1 MELTAEFQI
10 EGTVLRKYT
19 GPGGDVVIPPGV
31 TQIGLRAFFERDD
44 LTSVVIPDGVTYI
57 AHSAFFRCEN
67 LTQVSLPESVTYIG
81 ISAFQDCKRL
91 RRINIPNSIKL
102 VDQLAFSGCREFAD
116 PDGFVIVRD
125 SCHHTLYQYYGTAAN
140 AVIPAGITRIGN
152 AAFRGCNA
160 LTEIVIPDSVTF
172 IGCSVF
178 ADCEN
183 LTTVTIPAGVSNI
196 GDWAFCRCRRLRS
209 VTLPQSLKEI
219 PEKAFSGCESLAEI
233 TIPDSVT
240 GIRYRA
246 FYGCKSLSAVRIPDR
261 VEFLDE
267 EAFCKCENLTSVM
280 LPGRSCDLY
289 EGALDCGAPLSVTL
303 PKSAPMPHQLE
314 ACFRSTE
321 PSVLRFPEKSLMDLD
336 PYFEPAVIG
345 YTEMLQEGQ
354 TFSPELEEEYR
365 SFIDVNHWDLRFDAI
380 AHPVLLR
387 YMMDN
392 TLIPC
397 EDIDALLALADQENR
412 PDLKAELLQYAQAA
426 FSGTGNPLHQFDL

>member
-1 MELTAEFQI
+1 M
-10 EGTVLRKYT
+10 
-19 GPGGDVVIPPGV
+19 
-31 TQIGLRAFFERDD
+31 
-44 LTSVVIPDGVTYI
+44 
-57 AHSAFFRCEN
+57 
-67 LTQVSLPESVTYIG
+67 TYIG

-102 VDQLAFSGCREFAD
+102 VDQLAFSGCRELAD

-125 SCHHTLYQYYGTAAN
+125 SCHHTLYQYYGTAAKV
-140 AVIPAGITRIGN
+140 VIPAGITRIGN

-160 LTEIVIPDSVTF
+160 LTEIVIPDSVT
-172 IGCSVF
+172 S
-178 ADCEN
+178 
-183 LTTVTIPAGVSNI
+183 I
-196 GDWAFCRCRRLRS
+196 GDLAFCRCRKLRS

-219 PEKAFSGCESLAEI
+219 PEEAFSGCESLAEI

-267 EAFCKCENLTSVM
+267 EVFCKCENLTSVM

-303 PKSAPMPHQLE
+303 PKSAPMPQQLE

-336 PYFEPAVIG
+336 PYFDPAVIG
-345 YTEMLQEGQ
+345 YTEMLREGQ

-365 SFIDVNHWDLRFDAI
+365 SFIDVNHWELRFDAI

-387 YMMDN
+387 YMRDN